1 VISLALI
8 EGVDSYLVNKCL
20 IVLCFLALQ
29 VICICFSVSFFCLN
43 KL

>member
-20 IVLCFLALQ
+20 IVFYVFLLCKL
-29 VICICFSVSFFCLN
+29 SVSVFFQFFLFE
-43 KL
+43 